1 VLPFAAIVVV
11 ARRNRHNT
19 THAIPLTAP
28 PLWRQ
33 FVDQIVATLRQTRPR
48 RGPRRTA

>member
-1 VLPFAAIVVV
+1 MLPFAAVVVV
-11 ARRNRHNT
+11 AGRNRRNT

-33 FVDQIVATLRQTRPR
+33 FVDQVVVTLRPTLPR